1 MGRLRPSASTK
12 GQRLAHSSATG
23 MRPIRGVGE
32 DPLHGFANPLS
43 HGRSGT
49 FNAEVRLPRSKFLA
63 SLYDTA
69 LTVLMSEPML
79 SSPYRASN
87 SKVRNFDER
96 PSGRIHRSSSAAF
109 QQVC

>member
-1 MGRLRPSASTK
+1 MNN
-12 GQRLAHSSATG
+12 SSCSSRFA
-23 MRPIRGVGE
+23 P
-32 DPLHGFANPLS
+32 FANPLS

-96 PSGRIHRSSSAAF
+96 PRAEST
-109 QQVC
+109 